1 MRSFVPLSKSV
12 AILFVMTLGV
22 FIAQGL
28 SVSGQLDEPS
38 NKVKK
43 QDAFPKLQF
52 DETTFDFGTV
62 YQNQT
67 LKHTFIFR
75 NIGASVLHIYKV
87 KAG

>member
-1 MRSFVPLSKSV
+1 MRRFVPLSKSV
-12 AILFVMTLGV
+12 AILFVLTLGV
-22 FIAQGL
+22 FNAQGL
-28 SVSGQLDEPS
+28 SASGQLDESPH
-38 NKVKK
+38 KVER

>member
-1 MRSFVPLSKSV
+1 MTSFVSLSKSV
-12 AILFVMTLGV
+12 AILFVLALGV
-22 FIAQGL
+22 FNAQGL
-28 SVSGQLDEPS
+28 SASGQLDESPD
-38 NKVKK
+38 KVKR
-43 QDAFPKLQF
+43 QDAFPRLHF

-75 NIGASVLHIYKV
+75 NIGADVLHIYKV